1 MNSINYTDLTW
12 HIKAFNEL
20 SVSELYKIMVARQ
33 EVFIIEQAVK
43 YQDADNTDQKAFHI
57 WAENSKGQ
65 LLAYCRIFPEGV
77 KYNETSIGRVLTTSL
92 GRGKGI
98 GRQLVSYAIEA
109 IENIYKTSRIRISA
123 QDYLLKF
130 YSEYGFSDTDKKY
143 LEDNLPH
150 TEMVRQ

>member
-65 LLAYCRIFPEGV
+65 LLAYCRIF
-77 KYNETSIGRVLTTSL
+77 
-92 GRGKGI
+92 
-98 GRQLVSYAIEA
+98 
-109 IENIYKTSRIRISA
+109 
-123 QDYLLKF
+123 LK
-130 YSEYGFSDTDKKY
+130 
-143 LEDNLPH
+143 
-150 TEMVRQ
+150 V